1 MRGFSWRKQARA
13 GWLPDRHAYI
23 RKTTDLFL
31 ANCPETTLAATP
43 QASNQDVVGAFVL
56 MAATVAA
63 LIFANTGLAGAYKA
77 LLNLPISLDVGGFL
91 LADSLKNWIKN
102 LLMAIF
108 FLFVGLEIKAEFTEG
123 ALSDRQRAIL
133 PFAGAVGGMAA
144 PAAIFLIMAG
154 SNPAFVNGWAIPSA
168 TDIAF
173 AVGVVALLGSKVPP
187 ALKAFLLAVAVID
200 DLGAILIIAVFYTAE
215 ISLSALGV
223 AGLVMGALLVL
234 NLRGVTRILPYM
246 LLGVALWLAVLKSGV
261 NPTLAGVITALFVPV
276 RSADDSVH
284 PLHDLVGKLKTS
296 VVFLI
301 MPIFAF
307 ANAGVPLGGLGLK
320 DLAHPVTSGIALGL
334 LIGKPI
340 GITLLVYLAVRS
352 GLARLPYQSSWLQI
366 VGVSF
371 IAGIG
376 FTMSLFIGVLAF
388 GDGELMNQVR
398 LGVLLGSTLAA
409 LCGVAMLILA
419 QRAAPAARLAKL

>member
-1 MRGFSWRKQARA
+1 M
-13 GWLPDRHAYI
+13 
-23 RKTTDLFL
+23 
-31 ANCPETTLAATP
+31 AASP
-43 QASNQDVVGAFVL
+43 QASNAEIVGALVL

-63 LIFANTGLAGAYKA
+63 LIFANTGLAGFYKA
-77 LLNLPISLDVGGFL
+77 LLYTPISLNVGDFV
-91 LADSLKNWIKN
+91 LADSAKNWVKN

-133 PFAGAVGGMAA
+133 PFAGAIGGMAA
-144 PAAIFLIMAG
+144 PAVIFLLLAG
-154 SNPAFVNGWAIPSA
+154 SNPAYLNGWAIPSA

-173 AVGVVALLGSKVPP
+173 AVGVIALLGPRVPP

-200 DLGAILIIAVFYTAE
+200 DLGAILIIAIFYTAE
-215 ISLSALGV
+215 INFGALGL
-223 AGLVMGALLVL
+223 AALAIGVLLAL
-234 NLRGVTRILPYM
+234 NLGGVTRIMPFM
-246 LLGVALWLAVLKSGV
+246 LVGVALWLFVLKSGV
-261 NPTLAGVITALFVPV
+261 NPTLAGVITALFVPL
-276 RSADDSVH
+276 RSADGAVH
-284 PLHDLVGKLKTS
+284 PLHNLVDKLKFS

-307 ANAGVPLGGLGLK
+307 ANAGVPFGGLGLP
-320 DLAHPVTSGIALGL
+320 DLVHPVTSGIALGL

-340 GITLLVYLAVRS
+340 GITLLVYFAVKS
-352 GLARLPYQSSWLQI
+352 GQARLPDHSSWMQI
-366 VGVSF
+366 VGVAF

-388 GDGELMNQVR
+388 GDGELMNKVR

-409 LCGVAMLILA
+409 VAGVTVLVMAA
-419 QRAAPAARLAKL
+419 RTTTAVAPAKM

>member
-1 MRGFSWRKQARA
+1 MATSPSASSQTSASG
-13 GWLPDRHAYI
+13 P
-23 RKTTDLFL
+23 
-31 ANCPETTLAATP
+31 NPE
-43 QASNQDVVGAFVL
+43 VVGAFVL

-63 LIFANTGLAGAYKA
+63 LIFANTGLAGIYKA
-77 LLNLPISLDVGGFL
+77 LLNTPISLDVGSFQ
-91 LADSLKNWIKN
+91 LADSLKNWVKN

-108 FLFVGLEIKAEFTEG
+108 FLFVGLEIKAEFAEG
-123 ALSDRQRAIL
+123 ALSDRKRAIL
-133 PFAGAVGGMAA
+133 PFAGAIGGMAA
-144 PAAIFLIMAG
+144 PAAIFLALAG
-154 SNPAFVNGWAIPSA
+154 SNPAYVNGWAIPSA

-173 AVGVVALLGSKVPP
+173 AVGVVALLGSRVPP

-215 ISLSALGV
+215 ISLGALGL
-223 AGLVMGALLVL
+223 AGLAIVALGLL

-246 LLGVALWLAVLKSGV
+246 LVGVALWLFVLKSGV
-261 NPTLAGVITALFVPV
+261 NPTLAGVITALFVPM
-276 RSADDSVH
+276 RNADDSVH
-284 PLHDLVGKLKTS
+284 PLHDLVGKLKFS

-307 ANAGVPLGGLGLK
+307 ANAGVPLTGLGLG
-320 DLAHPVTSGIALGL
+320 DMLHPVTSGIALGL

-340 GITLLVYLAVRS
+340 GITLLVYIAVRS
-352 GLARLPYQSSWLQI
+352 GLARLPDKSSWLQV
-366 VGVSF
+366 VGVAF

-388 GDGELMNQVR
+388 GDGDLMNKVR

-409 LCGVAMLILA
+409 LCGVAVLVA
-419 QRAAPAARLAKL
+419 AARKAPEPALSRA

>member
-1 MRGFSWRKQARA
+1 
-13 GWLPDRHAYI
+13 
-23 RKTTDLFL
+23 L
-31 ANCPETTLAATP
+31 ATSPSASSQTSASGPNPE
-43 QASNQDVVGAFVL
+43 VVGAFVL

-63 LIFANTGLAGAYKA
+63 LIFANTGLAGIYKA
-77 LLNLPISLDVGGFL
+77 LLNTPISLDVGSFQ
-91 LADSLKNWIKN
+91 LADSLKNWVKN

-108 FLFVGLEIKAEFTEG
+108 FLFVGLEIKAEFAEG
-123 ALSDRQRAIL
+123 ALSDRKRAIL
-133 PFAGAVGGMAA
+133 PFAGAIGGMAA
-144 PAAIFLIMAG
+144 PAAIFLALAG
-154 SNPAFVNGWAIPSA
+154 SNPAYVNGWAIPSA

-173 AVGVVALLGSKVPP
+173 AVGVVALLGSRVPP

-215 ISLSALGV
+215 ISLGALGL
-223 AGLVMGALLVL
+223 AGLAIVALGLL

-246 LLGVALWLAVLKSGV
+246 LVGVALWLFVLKSGV
-261 NPTLAGVITALFVPV
+261 NPTLAGVITALFVPM
-276 RSADDSVH
+276 RNADDSVH
-284 PLHDLVGKLKTS
+284 PLHDLVGKLKFS

-307 ANAGVPLGGLGLK
+307 ANAGVPLTGLGLG
-320 DLAHPVTSGIALGL
+320 DMLHPVTSGIALGL

-340 GITLLVYLAVRS
+340 GITLLVYIAVRS
-352 GLARLPYQSSWLQI
+352 GLARLPDKSSWLQV
-366 VGVSF
+366 VGVAF

-388 GDGELMNQVR
+388 GDGDLMNKVR

-409 LCGVAMLILA
+409 LGGVAVLIA
-419 QRAAPAARLAKL
+419 AARKAPEPALSRA

>member
-1 MRGFSWRKQARA
+1 
-13 GWLPDRHAYI
+13 
-23 RKTTDLFL
+23 L
-31 ANCPETTLAATP
+31 ATSPSASSQTSASGPNPE
-43 QASNQDVVGAFVL
+43 VVGAFVL

-63 LIFANTGLAGAYKA
+63 LIFANTGLAGVYKA
-77 LLNLPISLDVGGFL
+77 LLNTPISLDVGSFQ
-91 LADSLKNWIKN
+91 LADSLKNWVKN

-108 FLFVGLEIKAEFTEG
+108 FLFVGLEIKAEFAEG
-123 ALSDRQRAIL
+123 ALSDRKRAIL
-133 PFAGAVGGMAA
+133 PFAGAIGGMAA
-144 PAAIFLIMAG
+144 PAAIFLALAG
-154 SNPAFVNGWAIPSA
+154 SNPAYVNGWAIPSA

-173 AVGVVALLGSKVPP
+173 AVGVVALLGSRVPP

-215 ISLSALGV
+215 IS
-223 AGLVMGALLVL
+223 MGALGLAGLAIVALGLL

-246 LLGVALWLAVLKSGV
+246 LVGVALWLFVLKSGV
-261 NPTLAGVITALFVPV
+261 NPTLAGVITALFVPM
-276 RSADDSVH
+276 RNADNSVH
-284 PLHDLVGKLKTS
+284 PLHDLVGKLKFS

-307 ANAGVPLGGLGLK
+307 ANAGVPLTGLGLG
-320 DLAHPVTSGIALGL
+320 DMLHPVTSGIALGL

-340 GITLLVYLAVRS
+340 GITLLVYIAVRS
-352 GLARLPYQSSWLQI
+352 GLARLPDKSSWLQV
-366 VGVSF
+366 VGVAF

-388 GDGELMNQVR
+388 GDGDLMNKVR

-409 LCGVAMLILA
+409 LCGVAVLIA
-419 QRAAPAARLAKL
+419 AARKAPEPALSRA

>member
-1 MRGFSWRKQARA
+1 MA
-13 GWLPDRHAYI
+13 
-23 RKTTDLFL
+23 
-31 ANCPETTLAATP
+31 ANP
-43 QASNQDVVGAFVL
+43 QASNQEVVGAFVL

-63 LIFANTGLAGAYKA
+63 LIFANTGLAGVYKG
-77 LLNLPISLDVGGFL
+77 LLNTPISLDVGGFV
-91 LADSLKNWIKN
+91 LADSLKNWVKN

-123 ALSDRQRAIL
+123 ALADRQRAML
-133 PFAGAVGGMAA
+133 PFAGAIGGMAA
-144 PAAIFLIMAG
+144 PAAIFLMIAG
-154 SNPAFVNGWAIPSA
+154 TNPAYVNGWAIPSA

-173 AVGVVALLGSKVPP
+173 AVGVVALLGSRVPA

-215 ISLSALGV
+215 ISLGALGL
-223 AGLVMGALLVL
+223 AGLAIAALLAL

-246 LLGVALWLAVLKSGV
+246 LVGVALWLFVLQSGV
-261 NPTLAGVITALFVPV
+261 NPTLAGVITALFVPM
-276 RSADDSVH
+276 RNAEDTVH
-284 PLHDLVGKLKTS
+284 PLHDLVGKLKFS

-320 DLAHPVTSGIALGL
+320 DLTHPVTSGIALGL
-334 LIGKPI
+334 VIGKPI
-340 GITLLVYLAVRS
+340 GITLMVYLAVRS
-352 GLARLPYQSSWLQI
+352 GLARLPFNSTWPQI
-366 VGVSF
+366 VGVAF

-409 LCGVAMLILA
+409 LGGVLVLTFASRLV
-419 QRAAPAARLAKL
+419 PAASLAKP

>member
-1 MRGFSWRKQARA
+1 MAASPSAPKQTFPN
-13 GWLPDRHAYI
+13 GP
-23 RKTTDLFL
+23 
-31 ANCPETTLAATP
+31 NPE
-43 QASNQDVVGAFVL
+43 VVGAFVL

-63 LIFANTGLAGAYKA
+63 LIFANTGLAGVYKA
-77 LLNLPISLDVGGFL
+77 LLNTPISLDVGSFQ
-91 LADSLKNWIKN
+91 LADSLKNWVKN
-102 LLMAIF
+102 LLMAVF

-123 ALSDRQRAIL
+123 ALSDRKRAVL
-133 PFAGAVGGMAA
+133 PFAGAIGGMAA
-144 PAAIFLIMAG
+144 PAAIFLLLAG
-154 SNPAFVNGWAIPSA
+154 SNPAYVNGWAIPSA

-173 AVGVVALLGSKVPP
+173 AVGVVALLGSRVPL

-215 ISLSALGV
+215 ISFGALALAGLAIAALG
-223 AGLVMGALLVL
+223 LL

-246 LLGVALWLAVLKSGV
+246 LVGVALWLFVLKSGV
-261 NPTLAGVITALFVPV
+261 NPTLAGVITALFVPM
-276 RSADDSVH
+276 RNADDSVH
-284 PLHDLVGKLKTS
+284 PLHDLVGKLKFS

-307 ANAGVPLGGLGLK
+307 ANAGVPLTGLGFG
-320 DLAHPVTSGIALGL
+320 DLLHPVTSGIALGL

-352 GLARLPYQSSWLQI
+352 GLARLPEKSTWLQV
-366 VGVSF
+366 VGVAF

-388 GDGELMNQVR
+388 GDGELMNKVR

-409 LCGVAMLILA
+409 LGGIAVLIA
-419 QRAAPAARLAKL
+419 AARKAPEPALSRA

>member
-1 MRGFSWRKQARA
+1 MAIS
-13 GWLPDRHAYI
+13 PS
-23 RKTTDLFL
+23 
-31 ANCPETTLAATP
+31 
-43 QASNQDVVGAFVL
+43 ASNQISSSGPNPEVVGAFVL

-63 LIFANTGLAGAYKA
+63 LIFANTGLAAVYKA
-77 LLNLPISLDVGGFL
+77 LLNTPISLDVGSFQ
-91 LADSLKNWIKN
+91 LADSLKNWVKN

-108 FLFVGLEIKAEFTEG
+108 FLFVGLEIKAEFAEG
-123 ALSDRQRAIL
+123 ALSDRKRAIL
-133 PFAGAVGGMAA
+133 PFAGAIGGMAA
-144 PAAIFLIMAG
+144 PAAIFLALAG
-154 SNPAFVNGWAIPSA
+154 SNPAYVNGWAIPSA

-173 AVGVVALLGSKVPP
+173 AVGVVALLGSRVPP

-215 ISLSALGV
+215 INLGALAL
-223 AGLVMGALLVL
+223 AGLAIVTLGVL

-246 LLGVALWLAVLKSGV
+246 LVGVALWLFVLKSGV
-261 NPTLAGVITALFVPV
+261 NPTLAGVITALFVPM
-276 RSADDSVH
+276 RGADNSVH
-284 PLHDLVGKLKTS
+284 PLHDLVGKLKFS

-307 ANAGVPLGGLGLK
+307 ANAGVPLTGLGLG
-320 DLAHPVTSGIALGL
+320 DVLHPVTSGIALGL

-340 GITLLVYLAVRS
+340 GVTLMVYIAVRS
-352 GLARLPYQSSWLQI
+352 GLARLPDKSTWLQV
-366 VGVSF
+366 VGVAF

-388 GDGELMNQVR
+388 GDGELMNKVR

-409 LCGVAMLILA
+409 LGGIAVLIVAARKVPQPAML
-419 QRAAPAARLAKL
+419 RA

>member
-1 MRGFSWRKQARA
+1 MATSPSASSQTSASG
-13 GWLPDRHAYI
+13 P
-23 RKTTDLFL
+23 
-31 ANCPETTLAATP
+31 NPE
-43 QASNQDVVGAFVL
+43 VVGAFVL

-63 LIFANTGLAGAYKA
+63 LIFANTGLAGVYKA
-77 LLNLPISLDVGGFL
+77 FLNTPISLDVGSFQ
-91 LADSLKNWIKN
+91 LADSLKNWVKN

-108 FLFVGLEIKAEFTEG
+108 FLFVGLEIKAEFAEG
-123 ALSDRQRAIL
+123 ALSDRKRAIL
-133 PFAGAVGGMAA
+133 PFAGAIGGMAA
-144 PAAIFLIMAG
+144 PAAIFLALAG
-154 SNPAFVNGWAIPSA
+154 SNPAYVNGWAIPSA

-173 AVGVVALLGSKVPP
+173 AVGVVALLGSRVPP

-215 ISLSALGV
+215 IS
-223 AGLVMGALLVL
+223 MGALGLAALAIAVLGLL

-246 LLGVALWLAVLKSGV
+246 LVGVALWLFVLKSGV
-261 NPTLAGVITALFVPV
+261 NPTLAGVITALFVPM
-276 RSADDSVH
+276 RNADNSVH
-284 PLHDLVGKLKTS
+284 PLHDLVGKLKFS

-307 ANAGVPLGGLGLK
+307 ANAGVPLTGLGLG
-320 DLAHPVTSGIALGL
+320 DMLHPVTSGIALGL

-340 GITLLVYLAVRS
+340 GITLLVYIAVRS
-352 GLARLPYQSSWLQI
+352 GLARLPDKSSWLQV
-366 VGVSF
+366 VGVAF

-388 GDGELMNQVR
+388 GDGDLMNKVR

-409 LCGVAMLILA
+409 LCGVAVLVA
-419 QRAAPAARLAKL
+419 AARKAPEPALSRA

>member
-1 MRGFSWRKQARA
+1 M
-13 GWLPDRHAYI
+13 
-23 RKTTDLFL
+23 
-31 ANCPETTLAATP
+31 ATSP
-43 QASNQDVVGAFVL
+43 SASNQTAPSGSNPEVVGAFVL

-63 LIFANTGLAGAYKA
+63 LVFANTGLAAVYKA
-77 LLNLPISLDVGGFL
+77 LLNTPISLDVGSFQ
-91 LADSLKNWIKN
+91 LADSLKNWVKN

-108 FLFVGLEIKAEFTEG
+108 FLFVGLEIKAEFAEG
-123 ALSDRQRAIL
+123 ALSDRKRAIL
-133 PFAGAVGGMAA
+133 PFAGAIGGMAA
-144 PAAIFLIMAG
+144 PAAIFLALAG
-154 SNPAFVNGWAIPSA
+154 SNPAYVNGWAIPSA

-173 AVGVVALLGSKVPP
+173 AVGVVALLGSRVPP

-215 ISLSALGV
+215 INLGALAL
-223 AGLVMGALLVL
+223 AGLAIVTLGVL

-246 LLGVALWLAVLKSGV
+246 LAGVALWLFVLKSGV
-261 NPTLAGVITALFVPV
+261 NPTLAGVITALFVPM
-276 RSADDSVH
+276 RGADNSVH
-284 PLHDLVGKLKTS
+284 PLHDLVGKLKFS

-307 ANAGVPLGGLGLK
+307 ANAGVPLTGLGLG
-320 DLAHPVTSGIALGL
+320 DMLHPVTSGIALGL

-340 GITLLVYLAVRS
+340 GITLLVYIAVRS
-352 GLARLPYQSSWLQI
+352 GLARLPDKSTWLQV
-366 VGVSF
+366 VGVAF

-388 GDGELMNQVR
+388 GDGELMNKVR

-409 LCGVAMLILA
+409 LGGIAVLIV
-419 QRAAPAARLAKL
+419 AARKVPQPALLRA

>member
-1 MRGFSWRKQARA
+1 
-13 GWLPDRHAYI
+13 
-23 RKTTDLFL
+23 
-31 ANCPETTLAATP
+31 LAASPSVSSQTP
-43 QASNQDVVGAFVL
+43 ASGTNPEVVGAFVL

-63 LIFANTGLAGAYKA
+63 LIFANTGLAGVYKA
-77 LLNLPISLDVGGFL
+77 LLNTPISLDVGSFQ
-91 LADSLKNWIKN
+91 LADSLKNWVKN

-108 FLFVGLEIKAEFTEG
+108 FLFVGLEIKAEFKEG
-123 ALSDRQRAIL
+123 ALSDRKRAIL

-144 PAAIFLIMAG
+144 PAAIFLALAG
-154 SNPAFVNGWAIPSA
+154 SNPAYVNGWAIPSA

-173 AVGVVALLGSKVPP
+173 AVGVVALLGSRVPP

-200 DLGAILIIAVFYTAE
+200 DLGAILIIAVFYTAQ
-215 ISLSALGV
+215 ISLGALGLAALAIV
-223 AGLVMGALLVL
+223 ALGLL
-234 NLRGVTRILPYM
+234 NLRGVTRIMPYM
-246 LLGVALWLAVLKSGV
+246 LVGVALWLFVLKSGV
-261 NPTLAGVITALFVPV
+261 NPTLAGVITALFVPM

-284 PLHDLVGKLKTS
+284 PLHDLVGKLKFS

-307 ANAGVPLGGLGLK
+307 ANAGVPLTGLGLG
-320 DLAHPVTSGIALGL
+320 DLLHPVTSGIALGL
-334 LIGKPI
+334 VVGKPI

-352 GLARLPYQSSWLQI
+352 GLARLPDKSTWLQV
-366 VGVSF
+366 VGVAF

-388 GDGELMNQVR
+388 GDGDLMNKVR

-409 LCGVAMLILA
+409 LAGVVVLIA
-419 QRAAPAARLAKL
+419 AARKAPEPALSRA

>member
-1 MRGFSWRKQARA
+1 M
-13 GWLPDRHAYI
+13 
-23 RKTTDLFL
+23 
-31 ANCPETTLAATP
+31 ATS
-43 QASNQDVVGAFVL
+43 QSASNQTAPSGSNPEVVGAFVL

-63 LIFANTGLAGAYKA
+63 LIFANTGLAAVYKG
-77 LLNLPISLDVGGFL
+77 LLNTPISLDVGSFQ
-91 LADSLKNWIKN
+91 LADSLKNWVKN

-108 FLFVGLEIKAEFTEG
+108 FLFVGLEIKAEFAEG
-123 ALSDRQRAIL
+123 ALSDRKRAIL
-133 PFAGAVGGMAA
+133 PFAGAIGGMAA
-144 PAAIFLIMAG
+144 PAAIFLALAG
-154 SNPAFVNGWAIPSA
+154 SNPAYVNGWAIPSA

-173 AVGVVALLGSKVPP
+173 AVGVVALLGSRVPP

-215 ISLSALGV
+215 INLGALAL
-223 AGLVMGALLVL
+223 AGLAIVTLGVL

-246 LLGVALWLAVLKSGV
+246 LVGVALWLFVLKSGV
-261 NPTLAGVITALFVPV
+261 NPTLAGVITALFVPM
-276 RSADDSVH
+276 RGADNSVH
-284 PLHDLVGKLKTS
+284 PLHDLVGKLKFS

-307 ANAGVPLGGLGLK
+307 ANAGVPLTGLGLG
-320 DLAHPVTSGIALGL
+320 DMLHPVTSGIALGL

-340 GITLLVYLAVRS
+340 GITLLVYIAVRS
-352 GLARLPYQSSWLQI
+352 GLARLPDKSTWLQV
-366 VGVSF
+366 VGVAF

-388 GDGELMNQVR
+388 GDGELMNKVR

-409 LCGVAMLILA
+409 LGGIAVLIVAARKVPLPAML
-419 QRAAPAARLAKL
+419 RA

>member
-1 MRGFSWRKQARA
+1 
-13 GWLPDRHAYI
+13 
-23 RKTTDLFL
+23 
-31 ANCPETTLAATP
+31 
-43 QASNQDVVGAFVL
+43 VVGAFVL

-63 LIFANTGLAGAYKA
+63 LVFANTGLAAVYKA
-77 LLNLPISLDVGGFL
+77 LLNTPISLDVGSFQ
-91 LADSLKNWIKN
+91 LADSLKNWVKN

-108 FLFVGLEIKAEFTEG
+108 FLFVGLEIKAEFAEG
-123 ALSDRQRAIL
+123 ALSDRKRAIL
-133 PFAGAVGGMAA
+133 PFAGAIGGMAA
-144 PAAIFLIMAG
+144 PAAIFLALAG
-154 SNPAFVNGWAIPSA
+154 SNPAYVNGWAIPSA

-173 AVGVVALLGSKVPP
+173 AVGVVALLGSRVPP

-215 ISLSALGV
+215 INLGALAL
-223 AGLVMGALLVL
+223 AGLAIVTLGVL

-246 LLGVALWLAVLKSGV
+246 LAGVALWLFVLKSGV
-261 NPTLAGVITALFVPV
+261 NPTLAGVITALFVPM
-276 RSADDSVH
+276 RGADNSVH
-284 PLHDLVGKLKTS
+284 PLHDLVGKLKFS

-307 ANAGVPLGGLGLK
+307 ANAGVPLTGLGLG
-320 DLAHPVTSGIALGL
+320 DMLHPVTSGIALGL

-340 GITLLVYLAVRS
+340 GITLLVYIAVRS
-352 GLARLPYQSSWLQI
+352 GLARLPDKSTWLQV
-366 VGVSF
+366 VGVAF

-388 GDGELMNQVR
+388 GDGELMNKVR

-409 LCGVAMLILA
+409 LGGIAVLIV
-419 QRAAPAARLAKL
+419 AARKVPQPALLRA

>member
-1 MRGFSWRKQARA
+1 M
-13 GWLPDRHAYI
+13 I
-23 RKTTDLFL
+23 
-31 ANCPETTLAATP
+31 LAASP
-43 QASNQDVVGAFVL
+43 PASNQEVVGAFVL
-56 MAATVAA
+56 MAATVLA
-63 LIFANTGLAGAYKA
+63 LICANSGFADIYKSLLAT
-77 LLNLPISLDVGGFL
+77 PISLDVGGFV
-91 LADSLKNWIKN
+91 LADSAKNWVKN

-144 PAAIFLIMAG
+144 PAAIYLMLAG
-154 SNPAFVNGWAIPSA
+154 ADPTQVNGWAIPSA

-173 AVGVVALLGSKVPP
+173 AVGVVALLGSRVPV

-215 ISLSALGV
+215 IS
-223 AGLVMGALLVL
+223 MGALGLAALAIGVLLAL
-234 NLRGVTRILPYM
+234 NLAGITRIMPYM
-246 LLGVALWLAVLKSGV
+246 LAGVALWLFVLKSGV
-261 NPTLAGVITALFVPV
+261 NPTLAGVITALFVPM
-276 RSADDSVH
+276 RDKADAVH
-284 PLHDLVGKLKTS
+284 PLHDLVGKLKFS

-307 ANAGVPLGGLGLK
+307 ANAGVPLTGLGLA

-334 LIGKPI
+334 LVGKPV
-340 GITLLVYLAVRS
+340 GITLMVFIAVKS
-352 GLARLPYQSSWLQI
+352 GLARLPDGSNWTQVL
-366 VGVSF
+366 GVSF

-376 FTMSLFIGVLAF
+376 FTMSLFIGILAF
-388 GDGELMNQVR
+388 GDGDLMNKVR

-409 LCGVAMLILA
+409 VAGVIVLA
-419 QRAAPAARLAKL
+419 VSARSAPMPVPSRS

>member
-1 MRGFSWRKQARA
+1 MATSPSASSQTSASG
-13 GWLPDRHAYI
+13 P
-23 RKTTDLFL
+23 
-31 ANCPETTLAATP
+31 NPE
-43 QASNQDVVGAFVL
+43 VVGAFVL

-63 LIFANTGLAGAYKA
+63 LIFANTGLAGVYKA
-77 LLNLPISLDVGGFL
+77 FLNTPISLDVGSFQ
-91 LADSLKNWIKN
+91 LADSLKNWVKN

-108 FLFVGLEIKAEFTEG
+108 FLFVGLEIKAEFAEG
-123 ALSDRQRAIL
+123 ALSDRKRAIL
-133 PFAGAVGGMAA
+133 PFAGAIGGMAA
-144 PAAIFLIMAG
+144 PAAIFLALAG
-154 SNPAFVNGWAIPSA
+154 SNPAYVNGWAIPSA

-173 AVGVVALLGSKVPP
+173 AVGVVALLGSRVPP

-215 ISLSALGV
+215 IS
-223 AGLVMGALLVL
+223 MGALGLAALAIAVLGLL

-246 LLGVALWLAVLKSGV
+246 LVGVTLWLFVLKSGV
-261 NPTLAGVITALFVPV
+261 NPTLAGVITALFVPM
-276 RSADDSVH
+276 RNADNSVH
-284 PLHDLVGKLKTS
+284 PLHDLVGKLKFS

-307 ANAGVPLGGLGLK
+307 ANAGVPLTGLGLG
-320 DLAHPVTSGIALGL
+320 DMLHPVTSGIALGL

-340 GITLLVYLAVRS
+340 GITLLVYIAVRS
-352 GLARLPYQSSWLQI
+352 GLARLPDKSSWLQV
-366 VGVSF
+366 VGVAF

-388 GDGELMNQVR
+388 GDGDLMNKVR

-409 LCGVAMLILA
+409 LCGVAVLVA
-419 QRAAPAARLAKL
+419 AARKAPEPALSRA

>member
-1 MRGFSWRKQARA
+1 MATSPSASSQTSASG
-13 GWLPDRHAYI
+13 P
-23 RKTTDLFL
+23 
-31 ANCPETTLAATP
+31 NPE
-43 QASNQDVVGAFVL
+43 VVGAFVL

-63 LIFANTGLAGAYKA
+63 LMFANTGLAGVYKA
-77 LLNLPISLDVGGFL
+77 LLNTPISLDVGSFQ
-91 LADSLKNWIKN
+91 LADSLKNWVKN

-108 FLFVGLEIKAEFTEG
+108 FLFVGLEIKAEFAEG
-123 ALSDRQRAIL
+123 ALSDRKRAIL
-133 PFAGAVGGMAA
+133 PFAGAIGGMAA
-144 PAAIFLIMAG
+144 PAAIFLVLAG
-154 SNPAFVNGWAIPSA
+154 SNPAYVNGWAIPSA

-173 AVGVVALLGSKVPP
+173 AVGVVALLGSRVPP

-215 ISLSALGV
+215 IS
-223 AGLVMGALLVL
+223 MGALGLAALAIAVLGLL

-246 LLGVALWLAVLKSGV
+246 LVGVALWLFVLKSGV
-261 NPTLAGVITALFVPV
+261 NPTLAGVITALFVPM
-276 RSADDSVH
+276 RNADNSVH
-284 PLHDLVGKLKTS
+284 PLHDLVGKLKFS

-307 ANAGVPLGGLGLK
+307 ANAGVPLTGLGLG
-320 DLAHPVTSGIALGL
+320 DMLHPVTSGIALGL

-340 GITLLVYLAVRS
+340 GITLLVYFAVRS
-352 GLARLPYQSSWLQI
+352 GLARLPDKSSWLQV
-366 VGVSF
+366 VGVAF

-388 GDGELMNQVR
+388 GDGDLMNKVR

-409 LCGVAMLILA
+409 LGGVAVLVA
-419 QRAAPAARLAKL
+419 AARKAPEPALSRA

>member
-1 MRGFSWRKQARA
+1 M
-13 GWLPDRHAYI
+13 
-23 RKTTDLFL
+23 
-31 ANCPETTLAATP
+31 ATSP
-43 QASNQDVVGAFVL
+43 QASNHEVVGAFVL

-77 LLNLPISLDVGGFL
+77 LLNTPVSLDVGGFL
-91 LADSLKNWIKN
+91 LADSLKNWVKN

-133 PFAGAVGGMAA
+133 PFAGAIGGMAA
-144 PAAIFLIMAG
+144 PAAIFLMMAG

-173 AVGVVALLGSKVPP
+173 AVGVVALLGSRVPP

-215 ISLSALGV
+215 ISFAALGL
-223 AGLVMGALLVL
+223 AGIAMALLLVL
-234 NLRGVTRILPYM
+234 NLVGVTRILPYM
-246 LLGVALWLAVLKSGV
+246 LLGVALWLFILKSGV
-261 NPTLAGVITALFVPV
+261 NPTLAGVITALFVPL
-276 RSADDSVH
+276 RDRADTVH
-284 PLHDLVGKLKTS
+284 PLHDLVDRLKFS

-307 ANAGVPLGGLGLK
+307 ANAGVPLGGLGWS
-320 DLAHPVTSGIALGL
+320 DLAHPVTSGVTLGL
-334 LIGKPI
+334 LLGKPL
-340 GITLLVYLAVRS
+340 GITLLVFLAVRS
-352 GLARLPYQSSWLQI
+352 GMARLPDRASWPQI
-366 VGVSF
+366 VGVAF

-388 GDGELMNQVR
+388 GDGDLMNQVR

-409 LCGVAMLILA
+409 LAGVAVLSM
-419 QRAAPAARLAKL
+419 AARRSPAVQGA